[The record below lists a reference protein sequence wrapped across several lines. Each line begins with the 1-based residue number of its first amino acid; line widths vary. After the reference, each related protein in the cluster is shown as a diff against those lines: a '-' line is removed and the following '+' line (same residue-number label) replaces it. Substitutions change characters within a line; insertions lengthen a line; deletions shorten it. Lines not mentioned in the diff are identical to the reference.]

1 MSLTVPPKKRPRP
14 RSEILADEL
23 RKQILAENYRPGDR
37 LPPERQLAQ
46 RLGVGRSTVREA
58 FKKLE
63 QLRLVEIRHGG
74 GAMVRRIEDASLDI
88 VPMLLRSEGK
98 VSLSMVEQ
106 LFEARRVLI
115 IACTRLAVKRAGP
128 EELAAVR
135 RVLWRLDDGGVSDLE
150 YFRDLDEL
158 FRTQPWWRRLLCRP
172 WHEAARGLY
181 CGQTADSYRNIFDS
195 LLEGYDLIENRLRRT
210 MVQRSIVRMKCLG
223 EQADPHRM
231 TVLEVV
237 GDPTRRPGTVIEE
250 VRPGYCWD
258 GRVLRFAEVK
268 AVGEQ

>member
-1 MSLTVPPKKRPRP
+1 VVPKVPAAKVPQKKRSRP

-37 LPPERQLAQ
+37 LPPERQLAH

-74 GAMVRRIEDASLDI
+74 GALVRSIEDASLDV
-88 VPMLLRSEGK
+88 VPMLVRSEGK

-115 IACTRLAVKRAGP
+115 ISCTRLAVERAEP
-128 EELAAVR
+128 EELAAAR
-135 RVLWRLDDGGVSDLE
+135 RVLWRLDDGGISDLD

-158 FRTQPWWRRLLCRP
+158 IHILCAASHNLVLHMARNALQSMFSPDRRARLRPRLRPPADLIAPIARRLERALVDGNVEGAVDGITAILTIQEDRVLDYIRSG
-172 WHEAARGLY
+172 AA
-181 CGQTADSYRNIFDS
+181 
-195 LLEGYDLIENRLRRT
+195 
-210 MVQRSIVRMKCLG
+210 
-223 EQADPHRM
+223 EQPAPGPDE
-231 TVLEVV
+231 EVV
-237 GDPTRRPGTVIEE
+237 ARTH
-250 VRPGYCWD
+250 
-258 GRVLRFAEVK
+258 
-268 AVGEQ
+268 